1 MEIARGVSWRA
12 PLSAILVDRSEC
24 VKCILP
30 IPPMHFTHAT
40 EMDMSSL
47 APKRRLS
54 GIDLN
59 LLVVLDALLAESNV
73 TNAAKRIGLSQSAT
87 SHALSRLRDILDDPI
102 LIRTPQGMVPT
113 SFGRALARPVQDI
126 LRRCEAALL
135 NSSRF
140 EASSSRDEFRIALDV
155 SAQINVLPA
164 LIERIQ
170 SEAPGITLKARM
182 LRPER
187 VTRDLELGEID
198 FAITANTPPA
208 TVGIR
213 NELLMSTGPIS
224 ILCRDNPRAKRR
236 LDLQAF
242 LEMPHVAVERPG
254 VVDLAIDSRLAEQS
268 LARRVVLTV
277 ETPVPIPALVARS
290 NLVATVPLMLVA
302 RSDFE
307 AMNLVAHE
315 PPLELSV
322 VRVYLTDHEQ
332 TRESAAHQW
341 LRGAIVDVFRTLDRH
356 SVGRRSRRRE

>member
-1 MEIARGVSWRA
+1 M
-12 PLSAILVDRSEC
+12 RSFD
-24 VKCILP
+24 P
-30 IPPMHFTHAT
+30 R
-40 EMDMSSL
+40 
-47 APKRRLS
+47 RRLG

-73 TNAAKRIGLSQSAT
+73 TKAAKRIGLSQSAT
-87 SHALSRLRDILDDPI
+87 SHALARLRDILDDPI

-113 SFGRALARPVQDI
+113 SCGRALARPVQDI

-140 EASSSRDEFRIALDV
+140 DAGSSRDEFRLALDV
-155 SAQINVLPA
+155 SAQINALPA
-164 LIERIQ
+164 LIARIQ
-170 SEAPGITLKARM
+170 NEAPGITLKARM
-182 LRPER
+182 LRTER

-198 FAITANTPPA
+198 FAITANTPPPH

-213 NELLMSTGPIS
+213 NELLLSTAPIS
-224 ILCRDNPRAKRR
+224 ILSRDNPRAKRR
-236 LDLQAF
+236 PGLAAF
-242 LEMPHVAVERPG
+242 LEMSHVAVERPG
-254 VVDLAIDSRLAEQS
+254 VVDLAIDTRLAEMS

-277 ETPVPIPALVARS
+277 ETPVAIPALVARS
-290 NLVATVPLMLVA
+290 HLVATVPRMLVA

-315 PPLELSV
+315 PPLDLPV

-332 TRESAAHQW
+332 TRESEAHQW
-341 LRGAIVDVFRTLDRH
+341 LRGAIVEVLRTLDRQ